1 LRRYET
7 ILIAHV
13 DLSEDELSSLI
24 ARYGG
29 IVTAQKGILV
39 KVERW
44 GKRRLAYLIKKQ
56 ARGFY
61 ILIDYAGLSAVV
73 NELERNLKIDDKILK
88 FMTVLKDEAV
98 DPAALEKEMADAVKK
113 DEKKE
118 EPAPAPAPAPEAVL
132 AAIPAPAPEAALAVA
147 AAETDAPV
155 APAAQTPIPEETK
168 AKGEKEL

>member
-1 LRRYET
+1 MRRYET

-13 DLSEDELSSLI
+13 DLSEDELSALI

-29 IVTAQKGILV
+29 IVTDQKGILV

-44 GKRRLAYLIKKQ
+44 GKRRLAYMIGKQ

-61 ILIDYAGLSAVV
+61 ILIDYAGDTGVV

-88 FMTVLKDEAV
+88 FMTVLKAERV
-98 DPAALEKEMADAVKK
+98 DRDALEKEIADALQK

-118 EPAPAPAPAPEAVL
+118 APVPAAPEANPAPAE
-132 AAIPAPAPEAALAVA
+132 
-147 AAETDAPV
+147 AETDTAS
-155 APAAQTPIPEETK
+155 AAKDEPSAPEETD
-168 AKGEKEL
+168 AKGGKES